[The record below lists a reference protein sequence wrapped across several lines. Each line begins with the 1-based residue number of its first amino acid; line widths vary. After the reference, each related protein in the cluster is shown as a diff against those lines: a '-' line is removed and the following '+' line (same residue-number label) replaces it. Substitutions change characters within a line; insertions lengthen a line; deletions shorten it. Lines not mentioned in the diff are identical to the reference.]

1 MLRIGSAHLD
11 FSTWPKRQKLS
22 DLSGEPPW
30 RKPKPLY
37 SVPTWASY
45 WAKTICTVDHDQ
57 TTTCCL
63 QRIKTSRANL
73 APNPSSLR
81 PHSVET
87 EMRERERGGGECYG
101 GDPVEREMAAPLM
114 SPLTDERHSP
124 EGECIAVE
132 SSHDGS
138 LSRLLNQNLMR
149 SDLMMA
155 AKRLQHG
162 GDPELLGGDKS

>member
-1 MLRIGSAHLD
+1 
-11 FSTWPKRQKLS
+11 
-22 DLSGEPPW
+22 
-30 RKPKPLY
+30 
-37 SVPTWASY
+37 
-45 WAKTICTVDHDQ
+45 
-57 TTTCCL
+57 
-63 QRIKTSRANL
+63 
-73 APNPSSLR
+73 
-81 PHSVET
+81 
-87 EMRERERGGGECYG
+87 MRERERGGGECYG

-124 EGECIAVE
+124 EGECIAIE

-162 GDPELLGGDKS
+162 GDPELLGGDRS